1 MLVVI
6 AKLKAKPGA
15 GDDLAA
21 KFSEMVA
28 WVTENEAETLTYIC
42 NRSTNDPDEFVF
54 FERYPDPAA
63 LGAHSSS
70 DRFKAFVGEIQPLL
84 DGGMQVEM
92 LEEVAAKL

>member
-6 AKLKAKPGA
+6 AKLKAKPGK
-15 GDDLAA
+15 GDALAA

-28 WVTENEAETLTYIC
+28 WVTENEAMTLTYAC
-42 NRSTNDPDEFVF
+42 NRSNTDRDEFVF
-54 FERYPDPAA
+54 FERYPDQAA

-70 DRFKAFVGEIQPLL
+70 DRFKSFVGELQPLL